1 MSDKVKKTRL
11 DIYLLNNH
19 YFETREKA
27 RIAIMEGKV
36 FVNNQKED
44 KPGTMIKEDSLV
56 EFRGE
61 KLKYVSRGGL
71 KLEKAIN
78 EFEISLKEKV
88 CVDIGAST
96 GGFTDVMLQNGAK
109 KVFAIDCGT
118 NQLDY
123 KLRIDDRVV
132 SMENTNARYLTKNDL
147 NNENIDFV
155 SVDVSFISLKKII
168 PVIKKILKKDGEA
181 VLLIK
186 PQFEAGKD
194 LVLKGGIV
202 KDKNIHISII
212 NNIINYCEDEGFKVL
227 DTDFSPIKGPAGNIE
242 YLLYIANSSY
252 KIVNECDTNES
263 YINDL
268 VENAHKML

>member
-1 MSDKVKKTRL
+1 MNDKVKKIRL
-11 DIYLLNNH
+11 DIFLLNND
-19 YFETREKA
+19 YFDTREKA

-44 KPGTMIKEDSLV
+44 KPGTMIKEDAIV

-78 EFEISLKEKV
+78 VFEISLNGKV

-96 GGFTDVMLQNGAK
+96 GGFTDVMLQNGAS
-109 KVFAIDCGT
+109 KVYAIDCGT

-132 SMENTNARYLTKNDL
+132 SMENTNARYLTKKDL
-147 NNENIDFV
+147 NNERIDFV

-168 PVIKKILKKDGEA
+168 PVIKEILREDGEA

-186 PQFEAGKD
+186 PQFEAGKN
-194 LVLKGGIV
+194 LVLKGGVV
-202 KDKNIHISII
+202 KDKNTHQSII
-212 NNIINYCEDEGFKVL
+212 NDIINFCENEEFKVL
-227 DTDFSPIKGPAGNIE
+227 DIDFSPIKGPAGNIE
-242 YLLYIANSSY
+242 YLLYIANY
-252 KIVNECDTNES
+252 RYNVTNECDTNDS

-268 VENAHKML
+268 VENAHKVL